1 MNRLSCTIPLL
12 LLSLFSFAQ
21 EIVSTTPV
29 VLKKKKEVFQIVDKD
44 NKEVDMF
51 VVDDQKIKVI
61 RMDQNMQI
69 IDSLTNIKPN
79 KKIYGRMIGNNGSST
94 SPTLFW
100 TSSDYKKIAAQ
111 QFDLN
116 SKTVKLNELDLELA
130 NERYLQCFSLKSF
143 FYLLTIT
150 KNSGLLKLYVF
161 DTTGKLEIKP
171 LDTSRFQFYGN
182 DYVPSNLFD
191 ILKTNLLPFE
201 APFSLK
207 KIESEIPISLVQ
219 SANKRKCYYNDNQI
233 TITIDTNNDFTQL
246 IFIDLLNY
254 KITEKTITKP
264 KIKWEGEGIADFNSN
279 SFLINDKL
287 IQIKSS
293 SDKFILTLK
302 DLEEKLIKEYS
313 ITKDTEIG
321 FKNTEIVQTGGDF
334 NGTRVLEKSSQFIR
348 KVNNL
353 NSGISYYRIGNKSLV
368 TLGSVSEQ
376 QQSAMAM
383 GGMFGA
389 AGAILAAVLT
399 NSTMDN
405 YDDYARRKV
414 IKVDCLFDENLN
426 HLPGVVPTLAFDK
439 IRTFLAKEDDFS
451 LKTIFRLNEYYYLG
465 YYDEDSKNYTIR
477 KFTDETN

>member
-1 MNRLSCTIPLL
+1 MKKTNYSILLL
-12 LLSLFSFAQ
+12 LLSLFTFAQ
-21 EIVSTTPV
+21 EIVNSTPLM
-29 VLKKKKEVFQIVDKD
+29 LKKRKEIFQIVDQK
-44 NKEVDMF
+44 NSEVDLF
-51 VVDDQKIKVI
+51 TVDDQKIKLI
-61 RMDQNMQI
+61 RLNATMQI
-69 IDSLTNIKPN
+69 IDSLSNVKPN
-79 KKIYGRMIGNNGSST
+79 KKVYRRMIGNTGSSL

-100 TSSDYKKIAAQ
+100 ASSDYKKIAVQ

-116 SKTVKLNELDLELA
+116 SKNVKLNEIDLPLT

-143 FYLLTIT
+143 FYIMTIV
-150 KNSGLLKLYVF
+150 KDSDLLKLYAF
-161 DTTGKLEIKP
+161 DPSGKLEIKL
-171 LDTSRFQFYGN
+171 LDASQIKFYGN
-182 DYVPSNLFD
+182 DYFLKNLFD
-191 ILKTNLLPFE
+191 ILKSNLLPFE
-201 APFSLK
+201 APFSLR

-219 SANKRKCYYNDNQI
+219 SANKRKCYYNEDQI
-233 TITIDTNNDFTQL
+233 TITIDMNDGFTQL
-246 IFIDLLNY
+246 IFINLHNY
-254 KITEKTITKP
+254 SVSEKTIAKP
-264 KIKWEGEGIADFNSN
+264 KIKWDGEGIPNFNSN

-302 DLEEKLIKEYS
+302 DLEEKLIKEYT

-321 FKNTEIVQTGGDF
+321 FKNTDIVQTGGDF

-389 AGAILAAVLT
+389 AGAILAAAFN
-399 NSTMDN
+399 NSTLDS

-414 IKVDCLFDENLN
+414 IKVDCLFDENFN

-439 IRTFLAKEDDFS
+439 IRDFLAKEDDFS
-451 LKTIFRLNEYYYLG
+451 LKTIFRLNEFYYLG
-465 YYDEDSKNYTIR
+465 YYDEDSKNYNIR